1 MRKFFLILFSSIAL
15 SFLRAQPYSVTEG
28 YFWEFPAQVSSGESY
43 FPTSARSRVS
53 GNSFVFFQEVDSNRK
68 EISISMIKNDGS
80 PRRILGPF
88 RYYRKDVPTIYSAAV
103 SNGGTIAVSVVK
115 STSASNGVLQVYTI
129 SEDGEILSSF
139 DFANEE
145 KLITSSMIYP
155 SSSGGFTMFVSLG
168 SGISDTRLST
178 FSIFYTDSSDG
189 KNWGSLKGFSPSAGK
204 KNPYTPFLAQ
214 SGGKDIV
221 AFEAQEEQ
229 TEDQKGLNYPQ
240 IFSAVRSAGGEW
252 SAASLLT
259 SASTVIEKGS
269 DYKFYKNYRPYL
281 FSDGSGIKV
290 AWERILPDTAKAN
303 VFVAD
308 ISSDGTVK
316 DKSSVVNLNENS
328 AVDARRPLL
337 FSHGGKVYCLWF
349 DDSRNMN
356 VNNVQMAYATENG
369 WKTLMSL
376 PERQD
381 KNVPSAF
388 ACPAV
393 FRRDGKE
400 IVTLYW
406 QGQVPSGGNRIFFL
420 DRDKSVKKPEF
431 EAKNF
436 TLGKHSDKKKP
447 SLNLV
452 MPKDASEITGY
463 QVAWSTKS
471 THSFSDDEPVL
482 SAADVS
488 FTGNVTDWLEYNR
501 ILSGKDGE
509 VDEEALS
516 SAWNKDQR
524 WYCHVRAKDA
534 AGNWSDCST
543 MEYYYDVTPPRPVR
557 DIYFAKDS
565 FGFSSSNFVQF
576 EWKKGDGDND
586 IAGYSYDFSLVGS
599 LEKKYQT
606 KSGRLMVSADEARS
620 AVQKIT
626 SRFISSRGKKPD
638 KKIDCEE
645 PRHFFNQERKNGVFM
660 FSVIAVDDVGLT
672 SEVSKVVVIL
682 NKYKTKSTLTDVQVT
697 VDEMGGYNF
706 VIKGDELLYDG
717 EVTDVVVT
725 DEKGRKTVFSKS
737 KGDFKISADG
747 SKEDSEI
754 ISGIRIIDLK
764 PGTYVVSVRHTEKG
778 EISFRKKILLT
789 ESGTI
794 KFERDFS
801 LEPLWRLLD
810 AARPDASVDT
820 DRILYILL
828 MLVIALGIF
837 GCIKGIISTVRASL
851 IVKMEVNALMT
862 GGVLP
867 MEKKIMEEEI
877 DNYTKVRFSLK
888 KKLSLFTVVLLMLII
903 AAVALTIGS
912 RLSRIQETTLID
924 GLRNR
929 VQIAFGSISSGCQ
942 MNMQDLLDLPEIEN
956 ADEKSARAD
965 SIRSER
971 INPLVSITDN
981 FSEAQYAII
990 LSYNINNYLS
1000 EEIGNKDGSFDYVW
1014 AASSST
1020 PGEII
1025 DQMEIDG
1032 RTQIKVVDEEIIRKC
1047 SELRQE
1053 AKEKLSDLRNRNAAP
1068 GEIRSF
1074 FNDFSRENFGAVPYF
1089 NEDRLD
1095 MTHSEYMFFW
1105 PVFDTVDYDLL
1116 AVALMEVDTH
1126 ALISSVNTA
1135 KKNILIISLSA
1146 AAVALIIGIISAL
1159 SLASVIVNPIK
1170 KVVAHVQGITNEK
1183 DKEKL
1188 AGIKIEIK
1196 SHDEI
1201 RTLGDEVNKMT
1212 ENLVEGARSEKRAKK
1227 AIEESARAREAQ
1239 AEAQARL
1246 AAEAQKTAEAQQKA
1260 NEILKES
1267 LEKAKMDNDGKIVQ
1281 KSLVP
1286 LNKGR
1291 GEKESVASFKD
1302 SKIDL
1307 YCYYEG
1313 ADDVSGDYFNYKKLD
1328 DRWYAVI
1335 KCDVSGH
1342 GIPAA
1347 LLVAVVSTLFGE
1359 YFSNWSFKTH
1369 GTRIN
1374 ELITKINETV
1384 CSYELTG
1391 KFVAVFLALIDT
1403 KTGDVYM
1410 CNAGDSIVHHF
1421 DSKSK
1426 TQKELHLNIIPATG
1440 MFDQFM
1446 IDMRGG
1452 YQVEKKLVLNKGDVL
1467 FLYTDGI
1474 EESVRFFRDE
1484 NFNVISCTETKD
1496 VTQGK
1501 GPRDLVHKTH
1511 NVGTQSEELGNN
1523 RIKEIVEAVY
1533 NKKKYV
1539 LKKYH
1544 TPHPKE
1550 VLEFDFSKCDGT
1562 IEDSILAL
1570 AAIDKI
1576 FRFYKKPD
1584 AKGSVQKTDN
1594 GIVIDGDGIRID
1606 RKIDAFL
1613 KKTFSL
1619 YDFYCHDQV
1628 DMGEQNY
1635 IYYVNLNEDVQADD
1649 LTIFAVKRL

>member
-1 MRKFFLILFSSIAL
+1 
-15 SFLRAQPYSVTEG
+15 
-28 YFWEFPAQVSSGESY
+28 
-43 FPTSARSRVS
+43 
-53 GNSFVFFQEVDSNRK
+53 
-68 EISISMIKNDGS
+68 
-80 PRRILGPF
+80 
-88 RYYRKDVPTIYSAAV
+88 AA
-103 SNGGTIAVSVVK
+103 
-115 STSASNGVLQVYTI
+115 
-129 SEDGEILSSF
+129 
-139 DFANEE
+139 
-145 KLITSSMIYP
+145 
-155 SSSGGFTMFVSLG
+155 
-168 SGISDTRLST
+168 
-178 FSIFYTDSSDG
+178 
-189 KNWGSLKGFSPSAGK
+189 
-204 KNPYTPFLAQ
+204 
-214 SGGKDIV
+214 
-221 AFEAQEEQ
+221 
-229 TEDQKGLNYPQ
+229 
-240 IFSAVRSAGGEW
+240 
-252 SAASLLT
+252 
-259 SASTVIEKGS
+259 
-269 DYKFYKNYRPYL
+269 
-281 FSDGSGIKV
+281 
-290 AWERILPDTAKAN
+290 
-303 VFVAD
+303 
-308 ISSDGTVK
+308 
-316 DKSSVVNLNENS
+316 
-328 AVDARRPLL
+328 
-337 FSHGGKVYCLWF
+337 
-349 DDSRNMN
+349 
-356 VNNVQMAYATENG
+356 
-369 WKTLMSL
+369 
-376 PERQD
+376 
-381 KNVPSAF
+381 
-388 ACPAV
+388 
-393 FRRDGKE
+393 
-400 IVTLYW
+400 
-406 QGQVPSGGNRIFFL
+406 
-420 DRDKSVKKPEF
+420 
-431 EAKNF
+431 
-436 TLGKHSDKKKP
+436 
-447 SLNLV
+447 
-452 MPKDASEITGY
+452 
-463 QVAWSTKS
+463 
-471 THSFSDDEPVL
+471 
-482 SAADVS
+482 
-488 FTGNVTDWLEYNR
+488 
-501 ILSGKDGE
+501 
-509 VDEEALS
+509 
-516 SAWNKDQR
+516 
-524 WYCHVRAKDA
+524 
-534 AGNWSDCST
+534 
-543 MEYYYDVTPPRPVR
+543 
-557 DIYFAKDS
+557 
-565 FGFSSSNFVQF
+565 
-576 EWKKGDGDND
+576 
-586 IAGYSYDFSLVGS
+586 
-599 LEKKYQT
+599 
-606 KSGRLMVSADEARS
+606 
-620 AVQKIT
+620 
-626 SRFISSRGKKPD
+626 
-638 KKIDCEE
+638 
-645 PRHFFNQERKNGVFM
+645 
-660 FSVIAVDDVGLT
+660 
-672 SEVSKVVVIL
+672 
-682 NKYKTKSTLTDVQVT
+682 
-697 VDEMGGYNF
+697 
-706 VIKGDELLYDG
+706 
-717 EVTDVVVT
+717 
-725 DEKGRKTVFSKS
+725 
-737 KGDFKISADG
+737 
-747 SKEDSEI
+747 
-754 ISGIRIIDLK
+754 
-764 PGTYVVSVRHTEKG
+764 
-778 EISFRKKILLT
+778 
-789 ESGTI
+789 
-794 KFERDFS
+794 
-801 LEPLWRLLD
+801 
-810 AARPDASVDT
+810 
-820 DRILYILL
+820 
-828 MLVIALGIF
+828 GIF
-837 GCIKGIISTVRASL
+837 GCAKGIVSTVRSSL
-851 IVKMEVNALMT
+851 IVKWEVNALMT
-862 GGVLP
+862 GGMLP
-867 MEKKIMEEEI
+867 MENKIREEEI
-877 DNYTKVRFSLK
+877 NNYTKVRFSLK
-888 KKLSLFTVVLLMLII
+888 KKLSLFTVALLMLII

-912 RLSRIQETTLID
+912 RLSRIQEQTLID
-924 GLRNR
+924 GLKNR

-942 MNMQDLLDLPEIEN
+942 MNMQDLLDLSDIESAEEKASR
-956 ADEKSARAD
+956 ADE
-965 SIRSER
+965 IRSDR

-981 FSEAQYAII
+981 FNEAEYAIV
-990 LSYNINNYLS
+990 LSYNIDNYIT
-1000 EEIGNKDGSFDYVW
+1000 ENAGTKAGEFDYVW

-1020 PGEII
+1020 PSEII

-1032 RTQIKVVDEEIIRKC
+1032 RTRIKSIDGEIPARC
-1047 SELRQE
+1047 DELRRE
-1053 AKEKLSDLRNRNAAP
+1053 AREKLADLRNRNATP
-1068 GEIRSF
+1068 GEIRQF
-1074 FNDFSRENFGAVPYF
+1074 FNDYSRENFGAVPYF

-1095 MTHSEYMFFW
+1095 KTHTEYTFFW
-1105 PVFDTVDYDLL
+1105 PIFDPIDSDLL
-1116 AVALMEVDTH
+1116 GVALMEVDTH
-1126 ALISSVNTA
+1126 ALISSVNGA
-1135 KKNILIISLSA
+1135 KKNILIISISA
-1146 AAVALIIGIISAL
+1146 AVVALIIGIISAL

-1239 AEAQARL
+1239 AEAQKRL

-1403 KTGDVYM
+1403 KSGDVYM
-1410 CNAGDSIVHHF
+1410 CNAGDSIVHHY

-1511 NVGTQSEELGNN
+1511 NVGTQSEELGND
-1523 RIKEIVEAVY
+1523 RIKDIVEAVY

-1539 LKKYH
+1539 LHKYH
-1544 TPHPKE
+1544 SPRPKE
-1550 VLEFDFSKCDGT
+1550 ILEFDFSKCDGT

-1584 AKGSVQKTDN
+1584 AKGSVQKTDS

-1619 YDFYCHDQV
+1619 YDYYCHDQV